1 MTVNKMLEELNK
13 LAADGFGDFQFVL
26 VNTKEDNSQLF
37 GFEDE
42 LFTPNAVEDICFSE
56 HIIRFDI
63 EKQS

>member
-1 MTVNKMLEELNK
+1 MTVNKMLEELKK
-13 LAADGFGDFQFVL
+13 LADDGFGDFQFVL
-26 VNTKEDNSQLF
+26 ANTKEDNSQLF

-42 LFTPNAVEDICFSE
+42 LFTPNEVEDICFSE